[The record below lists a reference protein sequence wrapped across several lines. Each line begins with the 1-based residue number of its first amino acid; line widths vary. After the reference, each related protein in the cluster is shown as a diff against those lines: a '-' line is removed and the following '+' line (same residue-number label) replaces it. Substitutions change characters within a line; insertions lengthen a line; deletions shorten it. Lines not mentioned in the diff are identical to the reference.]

1 MKVTQ
6 AVMQVS
12 RPQKIVKK
20 IPELMGYT
28 NVPFLRKSTKR

>member
-12 RPQKIVKK
+12 RPQKIVK

-28 NVPFLRKSTKR
+28 NVPFLRTSTKR